1 MLSNSELWQIINKHN
16 NHTYLQWEIITWKTY
31 DSLTNFYFISFFSHN
46 TRTTQWDDP
55 RIAAAQAL
63 FEQQNS
69 VETLFNPGSQT
80 LNTSTLGP
88 PTTPNGK
95 FMLSFF
101 NIFI

>member
-1 MLSNSELWQIINKHN
+1 MGKI
-16 NHTYLQWEIITWKTY
+16 Y
-31 DSLTNFYFISFFSHN
+31 DSSFFFLFHYSHN

-80 LNTSTLGP
+80 TLGP
-88 PTTPNGK
+88 PTTPNGNWIV
-95 FMLSFF
+95 FF
-101 NIFI
+101 SCAHSLMFHLNL